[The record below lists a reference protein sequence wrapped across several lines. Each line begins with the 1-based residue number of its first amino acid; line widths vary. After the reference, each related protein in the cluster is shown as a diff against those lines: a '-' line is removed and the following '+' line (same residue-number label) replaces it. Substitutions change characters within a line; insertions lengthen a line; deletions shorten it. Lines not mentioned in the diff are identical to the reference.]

1 MFDVMTANRD
11 QHIWRITKGIKSKV
25 DDSNVP
31 APVKVVSNVGG
42 GSISSSAIKEG
53 STKYLSPVE
62 SLSRLAVRDDFEV
75 NLFADE
81 KQFPELINP
90 VQMQVDTKG
99 RLWAAV
105 WPTYPMWEPMKPMND
120 ALVIL
125 PDDNNDGKA
134 DRVIE
139 FAKVHNP
146 VGFEFW
152 NGGVL
157 VTSGPDLLFLRDN
170 DGDDKADER
179 YVILQGLGTSDTH
192 HSANNLIYGPG
203 WWNLLAKR
211 CLSSAQP

>member
-1 MFDVMTANRD
+1 MTPMC
-11 QHIWRITKGIKSKV
+11 QPPSKSFPMWEV
-25 DDSNVP
+25 
-31 APVKVVSNVGG
+31 

-53 STKYLSPVE
+53 STKYLSPKE
-62 SLSRLAVRDDFEV
+62 SLKSLSVRDDFEV

-105 WPTYPMWEPMKPMND
+105 WPTYPMWEPMQPMND

-134 DRVIE
+134 DRIIE

-157 VTSGPDLLFLRDN
+157 VTSGPDLLFL
-170 DGDDKADER
+170 
-179 YVILQGLGTSDTH
+179 
-192 HSANNLIYGPG
+192 
-203 WWNLLAKR
+203 KR
-211 CLSSAQP
+211 HRWR